1 MRKKIISTAILVG
14 LVTIFIWIYFTYL
27 KAGKKTPSKKSIPT
41 HSTSSEDTTVSY
53 KTKFYTYKIINIY
66 PHDQRAFTQGLAFDG
81 GVLYEGT
88 GGVGISTIRKVELE
102 SGKVLQVQRL
112 PSHFFGEGI
121 TVYKNKVIQLTY
133 LSKIGLIYDKDSFQI
148 LHRFSYPTEGWGL
161 THDGTHLIMSDGT
174 ATLYFLNPETFERTY
189 QIEVTDTSGS
199 VPFLNELEYV
209 NGFIYANIWQSE
221 EIAIIAPET
230 GQVTGYIHLQGLLD
244 PSSIQEPIDVLN
256 GIAYDE
262 KNNRLFVTGKLW
274 PELFEIEVI
283 PLK

>member
-27 KAGKKTPSKKSIPT
+27 KAGKKTPSKKSILT

-66 PHDQRAFTQGLAFDG
+66 PHDQRAFTQGLAFEDG
-81 GVLYEGT
+81 ILYEGT

-112 PSHFFGEGI
+112 PSHLFGEGI